1 MKMRIRIAVVQITA
15 ALWLLLSLLGCKPK
29 TELPSSE
36 VIEQTYK
43 VEPNASLRIANP
55 RGSISIRGADTSEV
69 RIRAVKSASSA
80 GHLKEITLDVT
91 AEPGDVLIKTGFP
104 RKKNMP
110 FFAGAAAVD
119 YTLSVPH
126 STRIAR
132 VDVDDGNV
140 SIEGIQN
147 SDVWANVV
155 NGQLNIRNCCGD
167 LKVAVANGA
176 LDMIYG
182 RCEGPYF
189 SADVQVLNGN
199 VRLSVARGAA
209 LRVRGE
215 TVNGKIMNNTG
226 AMVGLQGQLL
236 RKIDLPF
243 GNGRRCDLTVRVT
256 SGDIT
261 IVAAEPGG

>member
-1 MKMRIRIAVVQITA
+1 
-15 ALWLLLSLLGCKPK
+15 
-29 TELPSSE
+29 
-36 VIEQTYK
+36 
-43 VEPNASLRIANP
+43 
-55 RGSISIRGADTSEV
+55 
-69 RIRAVKSASSA
+69 
-80 GHLKEITLDVT
+80 
-91 AEPGDVLIKTGFP
+91 
-104 RKKNMP
+104 MP
-110 FFAGAAAVD
+110 FFAGSAAVD
-119 YTLSVPH
+119 YTLSVPR

-140 SIEGIQN
+140 SIEGIRN
-147 SDVWANVV
+147 SNVWANVV

-167 LKVAVANGA
+167 LKVAVANGG
-176 LDMIYG
+176 LDLIYG

-199 VRLSVARGAA
+199 VQLSVARSAA

-226 AMVGLQGQLL
+226 AMVGLGGQTL

-243 GNGRRCDLTVRVT
+243 GSGRRCDLTMRVT

-261 IVAAEPGG
+261 IAPAQSN

>member
-1 MKMRIRIAVVQITA
+1 MLFR
-15 ALWLLLSLLGCKPK
+15 S
-29 TELPSSE
+29 
-36 VIEQTYK
+36 
-43 VEPNASLRIANP
+43 
-55 RGSISIRGADTSEV
+55 
-69 RIRAVKSASSA
+69 
-80 GHLKEITLDVT
+80 
-91 AEPGDVLIKTGFP
+91 
-104 RKKNMP
+104 
-110 FFAGAAAVD
+110 
-119 YTLSVPH
+119 
-126 STRIAR
+126 
-132 VDVDDGNV
+132 
-140 SIEGIQN
+140 
-147 SDVWANVV
+147 

-261 IVAAEPGG
+261 IAPAQSD